1 MFSRAGAVRAGERS
15 GRGACG
21 GCASESA
28 EPQVWVGT
36 AVPLECSAS
45 EREQQGLCQPWGV
58 IHWDGAAVREA
69 LELQEDRVVQGP

>member
-1 MFSRAGAVRAGERS
+1 M
-15 GRGACG
+15 
-21 GCASESA
+21 
-28 EPQVWVGT
+28 WVGT